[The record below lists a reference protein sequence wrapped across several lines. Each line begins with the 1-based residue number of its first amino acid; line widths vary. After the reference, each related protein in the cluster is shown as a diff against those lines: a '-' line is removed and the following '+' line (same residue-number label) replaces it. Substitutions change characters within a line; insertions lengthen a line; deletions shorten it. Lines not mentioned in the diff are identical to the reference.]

1 MTPEERDAMTPEEK
15 AERLAELR
23 ARRRHDR
30 WRALLMP
37 FVTLTLFLI
46 AISFS
51 MYLIKSCQERTGVQ
65 PRVPIQKEPVPP
77 QPK

>member
-1 MTPEERDAMTPEEK
+1 MTPEER

-23 ARRRHDR
+23 AQRRRDR

-37 FVTLTLFLI
+37 FFTLSLFLI

-51 MYLIKSCQERTGVQ
+51 MYLIKSCQDRAGVH

-77 QPK
+77 QPKTSASAHPL

>member
-1 MTPEERDAMTPEEK
+1 MTPEER

-23 ARRRHDR
+23 ERRRRDR

-37 FVTLTLFLI
+37 FVTLTLFLV

-51 MYLIKSCQERTGVQ
+51 MYLIKGCQERTGVQ

>member
-1 MTPEERDAMTPEEK
+1 MTPEQRDAMTPEER

-23 ARRRHDR
+23 ERRRRDR

-37 FVTLTLFLI
+37 FVTLTLFLV

-51 MYLIKSCQERTGVQ
+51 MYLIKGCQERTGVQ